1 MKSTYLLLVLPTIL
15 ALTSVANA
23 EITYSVSD
31 RKLHVPLT
39 PTGGVPYANIAL
51 NNGLVSIPAVTV
63 DGAPYTNV
71 VLRLDA
77 DNLFSLVSGAP
88 LVGSCVTAPAG
99 STTYNVGAD
108 AGQLPSI
115 ASVDWNNLQ
124 PGDMVRIHWRATPY
138 AEKIL
143 LSASGTA
150 AKPIRVCGVA
160 GGPGGNTMPVITGQ
174 NATTR
179 ADLAFQNPDGLAQL
193 DPADPTSLY
202 SVLEVLGLVTIQDKV
217 YEQKPSNIIIEGLHL
232 TGANEYNTSTSA
244 DGTVVRYWPFAAC
257 IRVQKGD
264 NIVIRGNEL
273 SDCGNAIFAV
283 SRDAEP
289 QTSRNL
295 LIEGNYIHG
304 NGAVGNA
311 SIHAMYIQT
320 IGATVQYNYF
330 GPHRAGASGG
340 QYKDRSVGSV
350 VRYNYFASAAR
361 ILDFVEPEDYDT
373 SIDPRAWDGY
383 VAVNGTRDMPTLAS
397 VVAAADASLRTY
409 VYGNFLNNTFAEGHG
424 AYTPVHWSNDNY
436 ITNAY
441 GEVVGRHGKLYFFN
455 NTLVTT
461 ADYRSDD
468 FGATRTAIFDQG
480 VGSSFTK
487 ASSIEAFNNVFHL
500 ETRPQGGNIAEFFL
514 ARHDFERINLGKNW
528 ITGTWQAQGPDR
540 ADVGDPIGPLG
551 LDGSGVITGSANF
564 ITGAVSPVDPIT
576 LLATPAGRTI
586 LKGAGGALPTEL
598 NGLLDHEFQVNHT
611 NPLLSKA
618 VSRDPATTT
627 DLGAAAVP

>member
-1 MKSTYLLLVLPTIL
+1 MKLPYLFFALPAAL
-15 ALTSVANA
+15 ALSNIAGA
-23 EITYSVSD
+23 EVTYSVSD
-31 RKLHVPLT
+31 RKLHLPVMT
-39 PTGGVPYANIAL
+39 ANGVPYANIVL

-63 DGAPYTNV
+63 DGTPYANV
-71 VLRLDA
+71 VLRLEP
-77 DNLFSLVSGAP
+77 DNLFSLVSGGP
-88 LVGSCVTAPAG
+88 QVGSCVAAPAG
-99 STTYNVGAD
+99 STTYDVGPAV
-108 AGQLPSI
+108 GQLPAI
-115 ASVDWNNLQ
+115 ASVDWNSLQ

-143 LSASGTA
+143 LSASGTD

-160 GGPGGNTMPVITGQ
+160 DGPGNAMPVITGQ

-179 ADLAFQNPDGLAQL
+179 ADLAFQDGGGV
-193 DPADPTSLY
+193 
-202 SVLEVLGLVTIQDKV
+202 SVLEKYALVTIQNKV
-217 YEQKPSNIIIEGLHL
+217 YEQKPRNIVIEGLHL
-232 TGANEYNTSTSA
+232 TGANEYNTYTSA
-244 DGTVVRYWPFAAC
+244 AGSAGLPYDAFAAC

-273 SDCGNAIFAV
+273 SDCGNAIFAM
-283 SRDAEP
+283 SRDAES

-304 NGAVGNA
+304 NGAVGNF

-330 GPHRAGASGG
+330 GPNRAGALGG

-350 VRYNYFASAAR
+350 VRYNYFVSAAR

-373 SIDPRAWDGY
+373 SIDPRAWGDY
-383 VAVNGTRDMPTLAS
+383 VATYGTNNMPTRAS

-424 AYTPVHWSNDNY
+424 AYAPVHWSNDNY

-487 ASSIEAFNNVFHL
+487 TSSIEAFNNVFHL

-528 ITGTWQAQGPDR
+528 ITGTWKAQGPDR

-564 ITGAVSPVDPIT
+564 ITGAPSPVDPVT
-576 LLATPAGRTI
+576 LLATPAGRAI